1 MVSYILSTSKYMCSP
16 LITIHSPLQPE
27 TGLPPNWEVRHS
39 NSKNLPYYFDTTTS
53 TSFWEPPPE
62 TDTEKLKAYMAQH
75 HTSSSAAAA
84 GRPNQNEGK
93 IRVAHLLV
101 KHRDSRR
108 PSSWREMQI
117 TRTKDEAKAIL
128 SGHEK
133 RIKAGE
139 VTLGELATSESD
151 CSSARKQGDL

>member
-1 MVSYILSTSKYMCSP
+1 V
-16 LITIHSPLQPE
+16 QPE

-39 NSKNLPYYFDTTTS
+39 NSKNLPYYFNTTTS

-75 HTSSSAAAA
+75 HTSAATT
-84 GRPNQNEGK
+84 GRPSGAHSTEGK

-108 PSSWREMQI
+108 PSSWREAEI

-128 SGHEK
+128 SGHEQ

-139 VTLGELATSESD
+139 TTLGELATSESD